1 MTEKGRSLVGS
12 QPKAISDGVS
22 RRMLIAIIAMLAI
35 ILLPVIVASV
45 PLSKVVVTIT
55 NSETDLSATCHLSV
69 YGTNYANSEMVL
81 EPGEEIGLSYTVM
94 AGTYQVFVYYSFLSE
109 QYYGR
114 SFSTTVSLSIF
125 ETEKVEVTL
134 YK

>member
-1 MTEKGRSLVGS
+1 MGS

-45 PLSKVVVTIT
+45 PLSKVVITIT
-55 NSETDLSATCHLSV
+55 NSDTDYSATCYLSV
-69 YGTNYANSEMVL
+69 YGTNYANSQMVL
-81 EPGEEIGLSYTVM
+81 EPGEEIVLSYTVM

-114 SFSTTVSLSIF
+114 SFSTTVSLSIL